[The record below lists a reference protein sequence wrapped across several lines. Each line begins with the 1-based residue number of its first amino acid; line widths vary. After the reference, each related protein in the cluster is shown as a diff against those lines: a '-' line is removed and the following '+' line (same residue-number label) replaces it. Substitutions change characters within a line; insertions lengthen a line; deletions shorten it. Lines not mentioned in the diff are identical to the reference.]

1 MKSLINK
8 CEAHLFTKG
17 DLETRDFVSFSV
29 PLWNIFS
36 MVSGR
41 KELKG
46 YDNLKYSIL
55 CDGMKTPIIL
65 LNNTKEN
72 WLMAIRQVKRE
83 YLVDYDEWDTYAKY
97 IAYSGNQRIEVAKE
111 QEFGKISC
119 MLAEDVHW
127 AHALH
132 LVLENESSIK

>member
-8 CEAHLFTKG
+8 CEAYLFTKG
-17 DLETRDFVSFSV
+17 NLETKEFVSFSV
-29 PLWNIFS
+29 PFWNIFS

-41 KELKG
+41 KELEG
-46 YDNLKYSIL
+46 YENLKDSIL
-55 CDGMKTPIIL
+55 SEGMKTPIIL

-97 IAYSGNQRIEVAKE
+97 IAYSGNQRIEIAKE
-111 QEFGKISC
+111 QGAGKISC

-127 AHALH
+127 AHALY
-132 LVLENESSIK
+132 LVLENESSNK